1 MKSGRDVG
9 NAMAAVVLRFIVAIV
24 LVVMALSL
32 AACAGMPMPTCPE
45 VTIKFCPV
53 QR

>member
-9 NAMAAVVLRFIVAIV
+9 NAMAGTVLRFIVAII
-24 LVVMALSL
+24 LVVMVLSL

>member
-1 MKSGRDVG
+1 MKSGREMG
-9 NAMAAVVLRFIVAIV
+9 NAMAVVVLRFVAAIV
-24 LVVMALSL
+24 LVVLALSL
-32 AACAGMPMPTCPE
+32 AACAGMPMPICPE